1 MGYVRTSS
9 VPTTEQGDVTTVDR
23 RAHWDDRYRS
33 VGAQSVSWYEPR
45 PRLSLAML
53 ELAGLEPGRSV
64 LDVGGGAST
73 LASELITRG
82 IDDVTV
88 LDLSQEALGIA
99 RASMTDPATVQ
110 WITADITEWSPTRAW
125 DVWHDRAVFHFL
137 TEGHQREAYRAA
149 LSRALSSTGLVAVAT
164 FAEDGPEQC
173 SGLPVVRYSPD
184 TLLAELDLGLHEMA
198 SGRAFH
204 TTPSGG
210 VQPFSWIVASR

>member
-1 MGYVRTSS
+1 MSS
-9 VPTTEQGDVTTVDR
+9 EGR

-73 LASELITRG
+73 LASELVGRG

-88 LDLSQEALGIA
+88 LDLSEAALGIA
-99 RASMTDPATVQ
+99 REAMTDPSAVQ
-110 WITADITEWSPTRAW
+110 WITADVTEWSPTRTW
-125 DVWHDRAVFHFL
+125 DLWHDRAVFHFL
-137 TEGHQREAYRAA
+137 TEVHQRDAYRVAV
-149 LSRALSSTGLVAVAT
+149 SQALSSTGAVAVAT

-173 SGLPVVRYSPD
+173 SGLPVIRYSPD
-184 TLLAELDLGLHEMA
+184 ALLAELDLGLHEIA
-198 SGRAFH
+198 SGRALH

-210 VQPFSWIVASR
+210 VQPFSWVVASR